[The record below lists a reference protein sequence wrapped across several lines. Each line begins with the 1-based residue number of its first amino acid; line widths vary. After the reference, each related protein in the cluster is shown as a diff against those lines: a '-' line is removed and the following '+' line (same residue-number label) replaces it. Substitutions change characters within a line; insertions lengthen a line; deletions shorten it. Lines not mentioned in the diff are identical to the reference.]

1 VGTAVLYPLDAA
13 KTLRQAAP
21 RRYASIGRA
30 LRHLLQTRTLYRGVG
45 TAIAGAVPSS
55 ALYFGAYETA
65 KRLLL
70 RSPLM
75 RMTTTATGNANDNHN
90 NNTEYDLSLGRR
102 CLLHSAAAAAGNGIS
117 SAVFVPKELIKQ
129 QMQYSSS
136 STAAAAA
143 SAQTAAAAASR
154 HNLVTASTA
163 AATVSW
169 TRVAQQIWQ
178 RGGLG
183 GFYRGYQ
190 ATLLRNVPSAAL
202 RFVLYEE
209 FKRRALQHN
218 HDDNNNESTTVV
230 SWRLFA
236 AGAAAGALASGL
248 LTPLDVVKTRLSTGT
263 CPVDLP
269 TCVQFVV
276 GESGVTAL
284 WAGAGSRM
292 LSSAAFSAIGFGT
305 FEAAKRVLGVVDPAV
320 STTATTRTAGVKGDK
335 RKGATARTTTAT
347 TSRRRGRISCLA
359 QRQHYHPRRRTLAAT
374 YTTTASQFPRCGY
387 QGQTRRRCRRPSVY
401 ISYHC

>member
-1 VGTAVLYPLDAA
+1 
-13 KTLRQAAP
+13 
-21 RRYASIGRA
+21 
-30 LRHLLQTRTLYRGVG
+30 
-45 TAIAGAVPSS
+45 VPSS

-102 CLLHSAAAAAGNGIS
+102 CLLHSAAAAAGNCIS

-154 HNLVTASTA
+154 HNLVTTAAA

-169 TRVAQQIWQ
+169 TRVARQIWQ

-218 HDDNNNESTTVV
+218 HANDKNETTTVV

-320 STTATTRTAGVKGDK
+320 STATTAGVKGK
-335 RKGATARTTTAT
+335 RKGATARTTTT
-347 TSRRRGRISCLA
+347 TRSRRRGRISCLA
-359 QRQHYHPRRRTLAAT
+359 QRQQYHPRRRTLAAT
-374 YTTTASQFPRCGY
+374 YTTTASEFCGGGY